1 MPVAGKT
8 LQRWWAPQP
17 AEYDQ
22 QDLSSA
28 TMGTTTSTSRTAATR
43 GPTLGESGSTR
54 TLDRRGRI
62 GAVGGRRRR
71 TRTAS
76 WRCRT
81 RMRTCQ
87 GSWDTSA
94 SRVQLLLLR
103 HHQARL
109 YEDGIGRHAHAR
121 GHRVQPAGAPR
132 WHHRRQESKVY
143 TPPASMTG
151 CTEEWVCHLAKAYV
165 NVLAQRAS
173 GTHWLNT
180 HAVMME
186 PCFVIASSPPT
197 SRLDI

>member
-1 MPVAGKT
+1 MHNDLDQPNSSNPRPNARRVREHPYPRSARPHGGSGRATQTDPNCELMMPDEDAYMPR
-8 LQRWWAPQP
+8 L
-17 AEYDQ
+17 
-22 QDLSSA
+22 
-28 TMGTTTSTSRTAATR
+28 MG
-43 GPTLGESGSTR
+43 
-54 TLDRRGRI
+54 
-62 GAVGGRRRR
+62 
-71 TRTAS
+71 
-76 WRCRT
+76 
-81 RMRTCQ
+81 
-87 GSWDTSA
+87 

-121 GHRVQPAGAPR
+121 GHQVQPARAPR

-143 TPPASMTG
+143 TPLASMTG
-151 CTEEWVCHLAKAYV
+151 CTEWVWHLAKAYV
-165 NVLAQRAS
+165 NVLAQRAT